1 MHSVTHS
8 AYIRYNWTPSHLAS
22 RCACGSNFTVEHAL
36 SCPTGGF
43 TIIRHNEVRDLLANL
58 LTEVCHDVSV
68 EPHLQPPS
76 GESFPL
82 LSASTEENAR
92 LDVAASGFLG
102 GRFERAF
109 FDVRIFNPYAPS
121 NQTPQI
127 ASSYRRHE
135 NEKRRV
141 YERRVGEIE
150 HASFAPFVMSCTGG
164 IGPWTTI
171 TLKRLGALIA
181 EKHSTPY
188 SSIMGLLRCRL
199 SFAMIRSSIM
209 SIRGSRSS
217 HRHPGR
223 LDIGAADLAI
233 AEGSSALC

>member
-1 MHSVTHS
+1 MRVATRVFRWLLLRTRSWLRVFVDFQP
-8 AYIRYNWTPSHLAS
+8 IR
-22 RCACGSNFTVEHAL
+22 
-36 SCPTGGF
+36 
-43 TIIRHNEVRDLLANL
+43 
-58 LTEVCHDVSV
+58 
-68 EPHLQPPS
+68 
-76 GESFPL
+76 
-82 LSASTEENAR
+82 
-92 LDVAASGFLG
+92 
-102 GRFERAF
+102 
-109 FDVRIFNPYAPS
+109 PS

-141 YERRVGEIE
+141 YERRVREIE
-150 HASFAPFVMSCTGG
+150 HASFAPFVISCTRG
-164 IGPWTTI
+164 IGPCATI
-171 TLKRLGALIA
+171 TLKRLGAFIA

-217 HRHPGR
+217 HRYPSR

-233 AEGSSALC
+233 AEGAARCHRYPEKSLYLGYISKIIVYVGNRVQQ